1 MKRIFAC
8 LLAAALLI
16 CAGCGTK
23 SEKPSVSGAPSK
35 AETYYAPLTGEQL
48 SAKPEN
54 TRPFAVMINNIVY
67 AQPQVGISKA
77 DMIYEIPAEGGIT
90 RMMAIFSHLYDIES
104 VGSIRSLRPYYL
116 SVALSY
122 DAIVIHAGGSE
133 QAYSDVKTYNA
144 DHLDGVRDGNTSS
157 MFYRDKSRGQHG
169 SEHTLF
175 FHGANVQPLVEKY
188 QFRTEHNSS
197 YKTGLSFADNAAQQ
211 CTADAATAQV
221 TFNTS
226 KSTSFTYHAD
236 TGKYTAVQYK
246 GDYKDGATGEPVP
259 FSNLLILSADMKT
272 VDSYGRLAVDLIGSG
287 TGYFV
292 TGGKYVPIKWAR
304 SDINSCFTYTLED
317 GTALNLSR
325 GTTYVGV
332 IPTSGGSV
340 NKIEAFCS
348 TMCADGRAHS
358 AFSLEICCLFS
369 NIFAIINAQTD
380 VPAANAKK
388 GKTL

>member
-35 AETYYAPLTGEQL
+35 TETYYAPLTGEQL

-67 AQPQVGISKA
+67 AQPQVGISNA
-77 DMIYEIPAEGGIT
+77 DIIYEIPAEGGIT

-116 SVALSY
+116 SVALSD

-197 YKTGLSFADNAAQQ
+197 YKTGLNFADNAAQQ

-221 TFNTS
+221 TFNAS

-272 VDSYGRLAVDLIGSG
+272 VDSYGRLAVDLIGRLLCDRRQICADQVG
-287 TGYFV
+287 AQRHQQLLYLYARGRYGAEPFARHDLCRRD
-292 TGGKYVPIKWAR
+292 PDQRRQRELQLRIK
-304 SDINSCFTYTLED
+304 LK
-317 GTALNLSR
+317 LL
-325 GTTYVGV
+325 
-332 IPTSGGSV
+332 
-340 NKIEAFCS
+340 CS
-348 TMCADGRAHS
+348 TMCADSRAHS
-358 AFSLEICCLFS
+358 AFFFRSMVAYFLKSLL
-369 NIFAIINAQTD
+369 
-380 VPAANAKK
+380 
-388 GKTL
+388 

>member
-1 MKRIFAC
+1 
-8 LLAAALLI
+8 
-16 CAGCGTK
+16 
-23 SEKPSVSGAPSK
+23 
-35 AETYYAPLTGEQL
+35 
-48 SAKPEN
+48 
-54 TRPFAVMINNIVY
+54 
-67 AQPQVGISKA
+67 
-77 DMIYEIPAEGGIT
+77 MIYEIPAEGGIT
-90 RMMAIFSHLYDIES
+90 RMMAIFSHLYDVES

-157 MFYRDKSRGQHG
+157 MFYRDASRGQHG

-175 FHGANVQPLVEKY
+175 FHGANVEALVDRYK
-188 QFRTEHNSS
+188 FRTEHESS
-197 YKTGLSFADNAAQQ
+197 YKTGLNFADNAVDQ
-211 CTADAATAQV
+211 CTGGAAENVQV

-236 TGKYTAVQYK
+236 SGKYTAVQYK
-246 GDYKDGATGEPVP
+246 ADYKDGATGEAVP
-259 FSNLLILSADMKT
+259 FTNLLILSADMKT

-332 IPTSGGSV
+332 IPTNGGSA
-340 NKIEAFCS
+340 N
-348 TMCADGRAHS
+348 
-358 AFSLEICCLFS
+358 FS
-369 NIFAIINAQTD
+369 
-380 VPAANAKK
+380 
-388 GKTL
+388 

>member
-1 MKRIFAC
+1 MKRFNRIFAC
-8 LLAAALLI
+8 LLAVALLA
-16 CAGCGTK
+16 CACSGCGKK
-23 SEKPSVSGAPSK
+23 SEEPSVNGADAK
-35 AETYYAPLTGEQL
+35 NERYYAPLTGEPL
-48 SAKPEN
+48 SSKPAN
-54 TRPFAVMINNIVY
+54 TRPFAVMINNIVF
-67 AQPQVGISKA
+67 AQPQVGISNA

-90 RMMAIFSHLYDIES
+90 RMMAIFSHLYDVES

-157 MFYRDKSRGQHG
+157 MFYRDASRGQHG

-175 FHGANVQPLVEKY
+175 FHGANVEALVDRYK
-188 QFRTEHNSS
+188 FRTEHESS
-197 YKTGLSFADNAAQQ
+197 YKTGLNFADNAVDQ
-211 CTADAATAQV
+211 CT
-221 TFNTS
+221 
-226 KSTSFTYHAD
+226 
-236 TGKYTAVQYK
+236 G
-246 GDYKDGATGEPVP
+246 GATGEAVP
-259 FSNLLILSADMKT
+259 FTNLLILSADMKT

-332 IPTSGGSV
+332 IPTNGGSA
-340 NKIEAFCS
+340 N
-348 TMCADGRAHS
+348 
-358 AFSLEICCLFS
+358 FS
-369 NIFAIINAQTD
+369 
-380 VPAANAKK
+380 
-388 GKTL
+388 